1 MTTHPLTTA
10 SFTRITHRRAED
22 RASARAANALDAQA
36 EALLRSDPA
45 LTTALS
51 EAFAEVEARGAR
63 LRGLFQHALRGV
75 ARACAPTNTTARHA
89 QAIHR
94 QADALYWSMV
104 LGWTGLINRQATFRS
119 SHWLIS
125 VEEAHSRLA
134 LSWYEAALRFNPDHG
149 IAYDRWALFNELAQC
164 PCAGAPEPLIRTA
177 RNKTGKTKYGIVSLS
192 GSPRSNDED
201 NQIRETLSDP
211 ADPVDEVVD
220 QRIQLSTT
228 INNLDLLTPRE
239 RHVVVERYFHVNAD
253 GSERTLAEVG
263 RSMGLSRE
271 RTRQIEAMAIAKLRD
286 AVAVLPR
293 TATSPTTL

>member
-10 SFTRITHRRAED
+10 SLTRITHRRAED

-36 EALLRSDPA
+36 ESLLRSDPA

-63 LRGLFQHALRGV
+63 LRGLFQHALRDV
-75 ARACAPTNTTARHA
+75 ARVHAPTNTTARRA

-119 SHWLIS
+119 VHWLIS

-201 NQIRETLSDP
+201 DQIRETLTDP

-239 RHVVVERYFHVNAD
+239 RHVVVERYFRVNAD

-271 RTRQIEAMAIAKLRD
+271 RTRQIERSAIAKLRD

-293 TATSPTTL
+293 TATRSLTL

>member
-1 MTTHPLTTA
+1 MTAHPLTTA

-75 ARACAPTNTTARHA
+75 ARACAPTSATAWQA
-89 QAIHR
+89 QEIHR

-119 SHWLIS
+119 KHWQIE
-125 VEEAHSRLA
+125 VEEAHSRLT

-164 PCAGAPEPLIRTA
+164 PCAGAPEPLIHTA
-177 RNKTGKTKYGIVSLS
+177 RNKTGSTKYGIVSLS
-192 GSPRSNDED
+192 GSSRSGED
-201 NQIRETLSDP
+201 DDLIRETLADP

-220 QRIQLSTT
+220 ERIQISTT
-228 INNLDLLTPRE
+228 LNNLDLLTPKE
-239 RHVVVERYFHVNAD
+239 RHVVVERYFHADAD
-253 GSERTLAEVG
+253 GAGHTLAEVG

-271 RTRQIEAMAIAKLRD
+271 RTRQIERSAIAKLRE
-286 AVAVLPR
+286 AVAPHPR
-293 TATSPTTL
+293 TATRSTTL